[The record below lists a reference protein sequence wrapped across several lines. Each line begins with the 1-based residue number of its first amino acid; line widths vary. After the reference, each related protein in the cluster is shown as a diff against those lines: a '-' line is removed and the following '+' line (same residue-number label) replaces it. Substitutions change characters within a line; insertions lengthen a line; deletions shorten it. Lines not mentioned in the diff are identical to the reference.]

1 MLSLQC
7 LKILAFLRFVL
18 AFDIGCGIGEIVI
31 KKQKLASFAQ
41 SITKVLIP
49 DMFDYQT
56 IATWIIL
63 IFKLQMCWFH
73 VHVHQFICNS
83 LPHRHAIIT
92 SHQHFEVLKLISE
105 LGL

>member
-1 MLSLQC
+1 MDRIKNISLHIMLSLQC

-49 DMFDYQT
+49 DMCDY
-56 IATWIIL
+56 
-63 IFKLQMCWFH
+63 
-73 VHVHQFICNS
+73 
-83 LPHRHAIIT
+83 
-92 SHQHFEVLKLISE
+92 
-105 LGL
+105 

>member
-1 MLSLQC
+1 MWNS
-7 LKILAFLRFVL
+7 
-18 AFDIGCGIGEIVI
+18 EIVI

-49 DMFDYQT
+49 DMFDYKT
-56 IATWIIL
+56 IATWRNIL

-73 VHVHQFICNS
+73 VDVHQFICNS
-83 LPHRHAIIT
+83 LHHRHAIIT
-92 SHQHFEVLKLISE
+92 SHQHFEVLKLITE